1 MLPIHCYTDK
11 KILLDSVY
19 STKPLKEKKLKMDVS
34 IIQEMLDK
42 KATEFI
48 NWSSTEKQL
57 VDCLRKASTSCTKL
71 ISVLNG
77 ESGMLKTT

>member
-1 MLPIHCYTDK
+1 
-11 KILLDSVY
+11 
-19 STKPLKEKKLKMDVS
+19 MDVS
-34 IIQEMLDK
+34 VIQEMLDK
-42 KATEFI
+42 KETEFI

-57 VDCLRKASTSCTKL
+57 ASCTKL